1 MRQLGW
7 PGFAAALFVI
17 PATVAS
23 APVTEPASAGSAV
36 RGDIPPVAF
45 NPPFDRD
52 LSLTISDRRQ
62 LPNGD
67 EIFFTVQ
74 NRLRFT
80 RGQGGMIATI
90 RRDSIDCTGPARLCA
105 TYRQAMAGWMGTV
118 QRYAIAADGRI
129 STLVDNDVLLA
140 GDGLPEARAI
150 LAHIEQQRPGALGMA
165 ELREAL
171 SYVGQPLDS
180 TTLDAPG
187 RDSPDEIVVTM
198 LPGQLAEITY
208 SSRIRLESDPTVAI
222 VREQRD
228 RVDLTT
234 GLVLESVATSRD
246 AALAPG
252 ANAPVLSDR
261 RWRIDL

>member
-1 MRQLGW
+1 
-7 PGFAAALFVI
+7 
-17 PATVAS
+17 
-23 APVTEPASAGSAV
+23 
-36 RGDIPPVAF
+36 
-45 NPPFDRD
+45 
-52 LSLTISDRRQ
+52 
-62 LPNGD
+62 
-67 EIFFTVQ
+67 
-74 NRLRFT
+74 
-80 RGQGGMIATI
+80 
-90 RRDSIDCTGPARLCA
+90 
-105 TYRQAMAGWMGTV
+105 
-118 QRYAIAADGRI
+118 
-129 STLVDNDVLLA
+129 
-140 GDGLPEARAI
+140 
-150 LAHIEQQRPGALGMA
+150 MA

-187 RDSPDEIVVTM
+187 RNSPDEIVVTM